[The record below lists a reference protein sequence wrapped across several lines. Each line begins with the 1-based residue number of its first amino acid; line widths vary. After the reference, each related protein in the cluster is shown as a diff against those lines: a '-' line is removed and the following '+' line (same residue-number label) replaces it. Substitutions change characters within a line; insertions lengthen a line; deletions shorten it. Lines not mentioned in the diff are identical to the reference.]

1 MAMKRKRSS
10 KAGDDQEPP
19 LKRST
24 DHHARRP
31 APDAFPARHPVLQQF
46 YPEVLTLRAYVLS
59 KLKNKPRRRRRLFDA
74 VDSTFAQ
81 FLDST
86 IVGSGLPNA
95 RPISRQARAQD
106 FISFSQQLSG
116 STAKSTNT
124 SLVSSQ
130 NEYNEIVKGPHWCQ
144 LLSLL
149 GKDGDQFMADLLLE
163 CGIFNPLADSD
174 NLTQICGKDVL
185 SKDDV
190 YVLNRCRDLHDG
202 KQTQYV
208 MHYIFPKQ
216 YGLHNAFVS
225 QTDSRET
232 THAFKDYTLREKEI
246 LSKCRQSERNTVSDP
261 ASSDDLKCLPLPKR
275 LRGRPFE
282 LVAKFRRFHA
292 RCSYVEL
299 LRHYCPFPVH
309 MDLRNHMGELGQ
321 VSFLHYATPA
331 SQVSAFCR
339 SAVVKVIPREL
350 WGDGHTADHNRMR
363 VLSYID
369 HFIKA
374 RKYESA
380 TLHDVLDGIKIHE
393 IWWLVPLSISP
404 NSKLSLT
411 DFQKRKEIFMEFL
424 YYVFDSFL
432 IPLIRSNFYVT
443 ESNVNRNVLFYFRHD
458 VWRSLAE
465 PSLSQLRLSM
475 FDEIKTDKA
484 LKILER
490 RSLPYSHIRLLPKQN
505 GIRPIANLRRRIQ
518 RHQYGKTVLGPSI
531 NSIMKPVFNVVKF
544 EKDAHQ
550 DNAGSSLF
558 SVDEMFPR
566 LRQFRDRLNVPAHS
580 GNALYFAKVD
590 VRSCFDSIPQQKIM
604 AFMEGLIT
612 ANDYRTARYAEIKAL
627 FTGNTTS
634 GKDSSTNISRKFI
647 SHGYNGDDF
656 FDLQHILNDG
666 LSESKAKTVFVDSVV
681 QKVETRDNVLNLL
694 SEHVERNI
702 VKVGKKYYRQKYGIP
717 QGSILSS
724 LLCNLFYAQLEK
736 ENLSFT
742 GDSDCLLLR
751 MIDDFLLISTNQAKA
766 HHFLQIMHDG
776 LPDFGVSVKSE
787 KSLTNFPAAVNGFPI
802 TTLPQDSPFPYC
814 GSLIDPTSLNITKD
828 RARIRALGPISNT
841 LTVEFSKHP
850 GHAFQRKTLNALRIQ
865 MHAMFLDTT
874 YNALS
879 TVLESLYQTYRETA
893 QKCFAY
899 IKSLP
904 VTKRPGLGVLVK
916 TIEDVMALSWALM
929 SRRGRRKGQ
938 WAQYE
943 CAVKRK
949 SAEWLGYTAFSTVFG
964 QKQTRYQLFLAWLA
978 QGIAKARLSAKE
990 SRLLTSVISK

>member
-1 MAMKRKRSS
+1 MDFNERLLLGTR
-10 KAGDDQEPP
+10 
-19 LKRST
+19 
-24 DHHARRP
+24 
-31 APDAFPARHPVLQQF
+31 AFNSVLHP
-46 YPEVLTLRAYVLS
+46 E
-59 KLKNKPRRRRRLFDA
+59 
-74 VDSTFAQ
+74 
-81 FLDST
+81 
-86 IVGSGLPNA
+86 
-95 RPISRQARAQD
+95 
-106 FISFSQQLSG
+106 
-116 STAKSTNT
+116 
-124 SLVSSQ
+124 SLV
-130 NEYNEIVKGPHWCQ
+130 Y
-144 LLSLL
+144 
-149 GKDGDQFMADLLLE
+149 
-163 CGIFNPLADSD
+163 
-174 NLTQICGKDVL
+174 NLTIQISTLKLSRDHTGVNFSLYWICGKDVL
-185 SKDDV
+185 SKVDACDGKKLAECQTNKPAAIRFVRHRMLYARPTLNGKGDV
-190 YVLNRCRDLHDG
+190 HLGLSHIHVLNRCRDLHDG
-202 KQTQYV
+202 RQTQYV
-208 MHYIFPKQ
+208 MHHVFPKQ
-216 YGLHNAFVS
+216 HGLHNAFVS
-225 QTDSRET
+225 QVGSRET

-246 LSKCRQSERNTVSDP
+246 LLKCRQNERNTTSDSP
-261 ASSDDLKCLPLPKR
+261 SSEGMKCLPLPKR

-282 LVAKFRRFHA
+282 LTGKLRRLHA

-299 LRHYCPFPVH
+299 LRYHCPLSTH
-309 MDLRNHMGELGQ
+309 MELRDHRGELGQ
-321 VSFLHYATPA
+321 VNFLHYATPA

-339 SAVVKVIPREL
+339 SAVVKVIPLEL
-350 WGDGHTADHNRMR
+350 WGDGDTADHNRMR
-363 VLSYID
+363 VLSHID
-369 HFIKA
+369 QFIRA

-380 TLHDVLDGIKIHE
+380 TLHDVFNGLKIHE
-393 IWWLVPLSISP
+393 IAWLAPSSISP

-424 YYVFDSFL
+424 YSVFDSFL

-465 PSLSQLRLSM
+465 PSLSQLKLSM

-490 RSLPYSHIRLLPKQN
+490 RSLPHSHIRLLPKQN
-505 GIRPIANLRRRIQ
+505 GIRPIANLRRRVQ

-550 DNAGSSLF
+550 DSVGSSLF
-558 SVDEMFPR
+558 SVNEMFPR
-566 LRQFRDRLNVPAHS
+566 LRQFRDRLNFSGDS

-590 VRSCFDSIPQQKIM
+590 VRSCFDSIPQQKMM
-604 AFMEGLIT
+604 AFMERLIT
-612 ANDYRTARYAEIKAL
+612 ADDYRTARYAEIKAL
-627 FTGNTTS
+627 FAGNTTTT
-634 GKDSSTNISRKFI
+634 KDSYSNISRKFI
-647 SHGYNGDDF
+647 SHAYDGDDF
-656 FDLQHILNDG
+656 FDFQDILHDG

-681 QKVETRDNVLNLL
+681 QKVDTRDNMLNLL

-702 VKVGKKYYRQKYGIP
+702 VKVGKKYYRQKHGIP

-736 ENLSFT
+736 ENLSFAR
-742 GDSDCLLLR
+742 DSDCLLLR

-766 HHFLQIMHDG
+766 QHFLQIMHDG
-776 LPDFGVSVKSE
+776 LPDFGVSVKPE
-787 KSLTNFPAAVNGFPI
+787 KSLTNFPTAINGFPI
-802 TTLPQDSPFPYC
+802 ATLPQRSPFPYC

-828 RARIRALGPISNT
+828 RARIRALGPISDT

-879 TVLESLYQTYRETA
+879 TVLTSLYQMYRETA

-916 TIEDVMALSWALM
+916 TVEDVMTLSWALM
-929 SRRGRRKGQ
+929 SRRGKREGQ

-943 CAVKRK
+943 CAVNRK
-949 SAEWLGYTAFSTVFG
+949 SAEWLCYTAFSTVFG

-978 QGIAKARLSAKE
+978 RGIAKARLSTKE
-990 SRLLTSVISK
+990 TQLLTSVISK